1 MGARLRTASERLT
14 LVQEAGSIGLF
25 DIDLVTGRNY
35 WMPQL
40 EQMYGLEP
48 GSFGGTNAHW
58 KELLHTDDVEKVS
71 EIFER
76 AIEEGADRI
85 ELDFRV
91 VRQSDGVVR
100 TFKSL
105 CRFTR
110 TPEGTPLRA
119 TGVNIDVT
127 ALTEARAVAEEA
139 TQAKSAFLAN
149 MSHEIRTPMN
159 AIIGMSHLAL
169 RTQLDRRQRNY
180 IEKVHRSAENL
191 LGIINDILGFSK
203 IEAGKMD
210 LELIPFHLEEVLDN
224 FANMIGLR
232 AEDKGLEL
240 LFNTTIDLPTAL
252 VGDPLRLGQILIN
265 LGNNA
270 VKFTERGEIV
280 VGAELL
286 GDEGSG
292 LELHFWVRDTGIG
305 MSTEQCEGIFQSF
318 SQGDSSIT
326 RKYGGTGL
334 GLSISKRLIELM
346 GGRIWVESVPGQGS
360 TFHFTA
366 IFGRQDE
373 LLPRR
378 MFTLDEL
385 RGVRALVVDDNA
397 SAREI
402 LYCMASSFGIEVEVA
417 DSGHAALT
425 MLVAAERQALPY
437 DLVLMDWRMPGMDG
451 VETVRQMQAANL
463 DQTPSVIMV
472 TAFGR
477 EEVREEAESH
487 GIALPVVLTKPVT
500 PSTLLEAFGSV
511 LGKTPRID
519 SRATERNELN
529 ASATA
534 SLRGARLLLVE
545 DNELNREL
553 ASELLREVGIELSLA
568 VNGQQALDLLAQD
581 ADFDGVLMD
590 CQMPVMD
597 GYTATRLI
605 RQQPHFATLPVIAMT
620 ANAIAGD
627 RERALACGMNDHV
640 AKPLDVAGMFATLAK
655 WVKPRVRQPVAVR
668 VTGKEGDIVPLA
680 PTLPA
685 ALDGIDQ
692 AAGLATCQGRAE
704 LYLRLLRKFLVA
716 NQGFAE
722 QFGAA
727 LADPDPTAASRLAH
741 SLKGSAG
748 NIGAFGV
755 AQMAAE
761 LERSCHSGVS
771 NEQIQAALAGVEQ
784 SLAPV
789 LAALAGLDDHN
800 PVPESLAL
808 LPGDELQLRL
818 LRLGRLLAES
828 DSEAIEVLQ
837 ALRALALAPALAER
851 LARVAQ
857 QVDRYNF
864 DAALALLES

>member
-14 LVQEAGSIGLF
+14 LAQEAGGIGLF
-25 DIDLVTGRNY
+25 DIDLVTGHGY
-35 WMPQL
+35 WTPQL
-40 EQMYGLEP
+40 ENMFGLEP
-48 GSFGGTNAHW
+48 GGFGGTLDHW
-58 KELLHTDDVEKVS
+58 QMLLHPDDATPARDAFEKAIANGDDRL
-71 EIFER
+71 EI
-76 AIEEGADRI
+76 
-85 ELDFRV
+85 DFRIL
-91 VRQSDGVVR
+91 RQRDGAVR

-169 RTQLDRRQRNY
+169 GTELDRRQRNY

-191 LGIINDILGFSK
+191 LGIINDILDFSK

-210 LELIPFHLEEVLDN
+210 LELIPFHLEDVLDN
-224 FANMIGLR
+224 VANMIGLR

-240 LFNTTIDLPTAL
+240 LFNTAIDLPTAL
-252 VGDPLRLGQILIN
+252 VGDPLRLGQVLVN

-286 GDEGSG
+286 GNDGSG

-305 MSTEQCEGIFQSF
+305 MSNEQCEGIFQSF

-402 LYCMASSFGIEVEVA
+402 LYGMASSFGVEVDVA
-417 DSGHAALT
+417 DSGRMALA
-425 MLVAAERQALPY
+425 MLVEAERKHLPY

-451 VETVRQMQAANL
+451 VETVQQMHGANL
-463 DQTPSVIMV
+463 ARTPSVIMV

-477 EEVREEAESH
+477 EEVREQAELR
-487 GIALPVVLTKPVT
+487 GVMLPMVLTKPVT
-500 PSTLLEAFGSV
+500 PSTLLEALGRA
-511 LGKTPRID
+511 LGKTSQLDTRL
-519 SRATERNELN
+519 AERSEQS

-553 ASELLREVGIELSLA
+553 VNELLQGVGIELHQ
-568 VNGQQALDLLAQD
+568 VFDGQQAIDLLERD

-597 GYTATRLI
+597 GYTATQLI
-605 RQQPHFATLPVIAMT
+605 RQQPRFASLPVIAMT
-620 ANAIAGD
+620 ANAISGD
-627 RERALACGMNDHV
+627 RERVLACGMNDHI
-640 AKPLDVAGMFATLAK
+640 AKPINVDTMFATLAK
-655 WVKPRVRQPVAVR
+655 WITPRARLPAKVAEV
-668 VTGKEGDIVPLA
+668 A
-680 PTLPA
+680 PQAGIILPA
-685 ALDGIDQ
+685 AELDDIDQ
-692 AAGLATCQGRAE
+692 AAGLATCQGHTD
-704 LYLRLLRKFLVA
+704 LYVRLLHKFLA
-716 NQGFAE
+716 AYRGFTE
-722 QFGAA
+722 QFEVA
-727 LADPDPTAASRLAH
+727 LADTDPVAAARLAH
-741 SLKGSAG
+741 SLKGTAG
-748 NIGAFGV
+748 NS
-755 AQMAAE
+755 
-761 LERSCHSGVS
+761 R
-771 NEQIQAALAGVEQ
+771 
-784 SLAPV
+784 
-789 LAALAGLDDHN
+789 
-800 PVPESLAL
+800 
-808 LPGDELQLRL
+808 
-818 LRLGRLLAES
+818 
-828 DSEAIEVLQ
+828 
-837 ALRALALAPALAER
+837 
-851 LARVAQ
+851 
-857 QVDRYNF
+857 
-864 DAALALLES
+864 